1 MYDVADLLPVDSLE
15 PGSTL
20 LVVGPPMT
28 GKRLLGMRLL
38 ETGFDDGEA
47 AAVVSTDSSA
57 PDVRDQMAQL
67 HGDGI
72 DSLPFGVVD
81 CVGEMQAP
89 DQLGPLDHRVGSPAD
104 LTGIGMELTDLME
117 TLYTNRST
125 RLRVGLFSLTTMS
138 MYASAE
144 QVVRFLHVLSNR
156 ISEVDGV
163 GFVVAHSDTMDD
175 EHLQRLRSFV
185 DGVVEVRE
193 DGDGQTKLR
202 VVGVEPEPT
211 DWIEFDSSLGRSPP
225 VSDRAY
231 EQANV
236 VVPESLRAVM
246 DEVQMGRPT
255 LTICNYDG
263 NEDTLADIERY
274 FDRHNVTVQRGSLD
288 ADQPRSFALLHY
300 GPDLLASET
309 VQSLRNAIE
318 LDADEAAVFGERAA
332 SDLLTRLEES
342 VFGASA
348 ANKNLL
354 IDVSH
359 TIELLAERNG
369 GGRLHAGFQ
378 RFSRL
383 VDDDRSARIY
393 EKLSE
398 VGTDVH
404 VYGLPDAELNF
415 EGVTPHGHDR
425 QEITKSWFVVYD
437 GNGNPDQQAALLA
450 FEIDDTNEYN
460 GFWTYD
466 SHIVNRLDA
475 YLTETYVESAAEQDL
490 ATD

>member
-1 MYDVADLLPVDSLE
+1 MYDVADLLPVDGLD

-38 ETGFDDGEA
+38 ERGFDHGEA
-47 AAVVSTDSSA
+47 AAIVTTDSSA
-57 PDVRDQMAQL
+57 ADVRDLIAQL
-67 HGDGI
+67 HGDSVE
-72 DSLPFGVVD
+72 SLPLGVVD
-81 CVGEMQAP
+81 CVGEMQQT
-89 DQLGPLDHRVGSPAD
+89 DGLGPLDHRVTSPAD

-117 TLYTNRST
+117 ELYTDHST
-125 RLRVGLFSLTTMS
+125 RLRMGLFSLTTMS

-144 QVVRFLHVLSNR
+144 QVIRFIHVLSNR
-156 ISEVDGV
+156 ISEAAGV

-193 DGDGQTKLR
+193 ADDGESELR
-202 VVGVEPEPT
+202 VVGVDDGPT
-211 DWIEFDSSLGRSPP
+211 DWVSFSSTLRRSRT
-225 VSDRAY
+225 VSDRRS
-231 EQANV
+231 EPMEV
-236 VVPESLRAVM
+236 DVPESLRAVM

-255 LTICNYDG
+255 LTVCNYDG
-263 NEDTLADIERY
+263 SDETLSEIERY
-274 FDRHNVTVQRGSLD
+274 FDRHNVAVQRGSLD
-288 ADQPRSFALLHY
+288 GEQPRSFALLHR
-300 GPDLLASET
+300 GPDLLASEN
-309 VQSLRNAIE
+309 VQSLRHAIE
-318 LDADEAAVFGERAA
+318 LDAENVDTFGERHA

-348 ANKNLL
+348 ANKRLL

-383 VDDDRSARIY
+383 VEDDRSARIY
-393 EKLSE
+393 RKLSAA
-398 VGTDVH
+398 GTDVH
-404 VYGLPDAELNF
+404 VYGVPDADLDF
-415 EGVTPHGHDR
+415 EGVTTHGDDR
-425 QEITKSWFVVYD
+425 SEIADSWFVVYD

-450 FEIDDTNEYN
+450 FQIEGTDEYN

-466 SHIVNRLDA
+466 SDIAGRLDA
-475 YLTETYVESAAEQDL
+475 YLTETYVDSESTL

>member
-1 MYDVADLLPVDSLE
+1 MYDVGDLLPVDGLD

-28 GKRLLGMRLL
+28 GKRLLGMQLIER
-38 ETGFDDGEA
+38 GFDDGEA
-47 AAVVSTDSSA
+47 AAIVSTDSSA
-57 PDVRDQMAQL
+57 GDIRELMGQL
-67 HGDGI
+67 HGDSVA
-72 DSLPFGVVD
+72 SLPLGVVD
-81 CVGEMQAP
+81 CVGEMQQS
-89 DQLGPLDHRVGSPAD
+89 DGLGPLDHRVTSPAD
-104 LTGIGMELTDLME
+104 LTGIGMELTDLLE
-117 TLYTNRST
+117 ELYNEHST
-125 RLRVGLFSLTTMS
+125 RLRMGLFSLTTMS

-156 ISEVDGV
+156 VSEAEGV
-163 GFVVAHSDTMDD
+163 GFVVAHSDTMAD

-193 DGDGQTKLR
+193 DDDGGSELR
-202 VVGVEPEPT
+202 VVGVGEGPT
-211 DWIEFDSSLGRSPP
+211 DWVSFSSTLPRARTVSGRPSEP
-225 VSDRAY
+225 VAVD
-231 EQANV
+231 
-236 VVPESLRAVM
+236 VPESLRAVM

-255 LTICNYDG
+255 LTVCNYDG
-263 NEDTLADIERY
+263 SDDTLSDIERY
-274 FDRHNVTVQRGSLD
+274 FDRHNVVVQRGSLD
-288 ADQPRSFALLHY
+288 TNQPRSFALLHH
-300 GPDLLASET
+300 GPDLLAAEN

-318 LDADEAAVFGERAA
+318 LDAENTDAFGERRT
-332 SDLLTRLEES
+332 SGLLTRLEES

-348 ANKNLL
+348 ANKQLL

-378 RFSRL
+378 AFSRL

-393 EKLSE
+393 RKLSE
-398 VGTDVH
+398 AGTEVH
-404 VYGLPDAELNF
+404 VYGVPDADLDF

-425 QEITKSWFVVYD
+425 PEIANSWFVVYD
-437 GNGNPDQQAALLA
+437 GNGDPDQQAALLA
-450 FEIDDTNEYN
+450 FQIGDTDEYN

-466 SHIVNRLDA
+466 SDIASRLDA
-475 YLTETYVESAAEQDL
+475 YLTETYVDSEAQRDV